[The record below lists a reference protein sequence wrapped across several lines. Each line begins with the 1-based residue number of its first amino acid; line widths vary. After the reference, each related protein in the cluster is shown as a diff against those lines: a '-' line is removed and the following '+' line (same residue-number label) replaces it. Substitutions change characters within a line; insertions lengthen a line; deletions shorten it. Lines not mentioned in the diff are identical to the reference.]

1 MSNSEYLAHSEPL
14 LKTLRLLKIEEV
26 YKLKLMKFYYNLSY
40 NLLPLYFN
48 YYLEGI
54 NNAFPC
60 QYELRQIARPLIRPQ
75 RTRPVFTESNV
86 LFQLIPLLNYTH
98 THYPEILETVKYK
111 THTYH
116 GFSYVAKEK
125 YLGTY
130 KYALTNWSNLVAVMD
145 WGGANSRFL
154 GLVSVWAA
162 RSFDQTALRPSV
174 IKRIRQIDVKYITH
188 ITSFGVTA

>member
-14 LKTLRLLKIEEV
+14 FKTLKLLKIEDL

-40 NLLPLYFN
+40 NLLPSYFN
-48 YYLEGI
+48 YYLEVI

-75 RTRPVFTESNV
+75 RTRLVFTELNV
-86 LFQLIPLLNYTH
+86 LFQLIQLLNYTH
-98 THYPEILETVKYK
+98 IHYPEILEKIKYK

-116 GFSYVAKEK
+116 GFSYNVKEK

-130 KYALTNWSNLVAVMD
+130 KYERSNLICYKCGRM
-145 WGGANSRFL
+145 
-154 GLVSVWAA
+154 
-162 RSFDQTALRPSV
+162 
-174 IKRIRQIDVKYITH
+174 
-188 ITSFGVTA
+188 